1 MTGCLLAPSCE
12 AAFTPSA
19 LQPRTQRTLPRAR
32 LAAAL
37 AAHDR
42 EMGGRVGDIPDCVA
56 RRVQSI
62 GDNWVIGFDG
72 LAEIV
77 RAEQE
82 LGSTAQPES
91 KA

>member
-1 MTGCLLAPSCE
+1 
-12 AAFTPSA
+12 
-19 LQPRTQRTLPRAR
+19 
-32 LAAAL
+32 
-37 AAHDR
+37 
-42 EMGGRVGDIPDCVA
+42 VGDIPDCVA

-62 GDNWVIGFDG
+62 GDNWAIGFDG